1 MQIRIVDPVSEQDA
15 PLGQTGLLWIK
26 APQLGG
32 RDWVKTTDLA
42 SQDAEGFVWIR
53 GRADNAIIR
62 GGFKIVPSEVVAIL
76 ERHPSVRSAVV
87 IGLPEERLGH
97 VPVAAVE
104 LRPEAAPVTGDELR
118 QWARDNMTAYF
129 VPVEIKV
136 VDRLPRTP
144 SMKVSE
150 PDVKALF
157 ATAATTA

>member
-1 MQIRIVDPVSEQDA
+1 
-15 PLGQTGLLWIK
+15 
-26 APQLGG
+26 
-32 RDWVKTTDLA
+32 
-42 SQDAEGFVWIR
+42 
-53 GRADNAIIR
+53 IIR